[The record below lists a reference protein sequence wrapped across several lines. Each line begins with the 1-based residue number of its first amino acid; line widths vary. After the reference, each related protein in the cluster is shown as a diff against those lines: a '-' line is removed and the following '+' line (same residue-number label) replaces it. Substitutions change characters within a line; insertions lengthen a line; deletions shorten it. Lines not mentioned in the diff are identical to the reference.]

1 MIELVMGAISG
12 FASLSAGRA
21 ARGQA
26 EQQAEAMEIKGIAD
40 EAQAINNMAIRIS
53 EYEKA
58 FDSNDAIF
66 SFQSGGGENIG
77 VSKAFYDAQGSER
90 QVLVKD
96 IATLSQGLALER
108 GQTKLAGLIEIERGK
123 QAQRAA
129 MFDALGSFVGG
140 YAKSELYKTGKLFGN

>member
-1 MIELVMGAISG
+1 MAISLILGAVSG
-12 FASLSAGRA
+12 FAALSAGAA

-26 EQQAEAMEIKGIAD
+26 EQQAEATEIKGIAD
-40 EAQAINNMAIRIS
+40 EAQAINNMAIRIR

-58 FDSNDAIF
+58 FKSNDAIF

-77 VSKAFYDAQGSER
+77 VEKAFYDAQGSER

-129 MFDALGSFVGG
+129 MFDALGSFIGG
-140 YAKSELYKTGKLFGN
+140 VQKYKMYGF

>member
-1 MIELVMGAISG
+1 MIQLVMGAISG

-123 QAQRAA
+123 QAQKAA

-140 YAKSELYKTGKLFGN
+140 YQKYRQFKTGN

>member
-1 MIELVMGAISG
+1 MAFNLILGAISG
-12 FASLSAGRA
+12 FASLQAGRA

-123 QAQRAA
+123 QAQKAA

-140 YAKSELYKTGKLFGN
+140 ATKYKTYGF

>member
-1 MIELVMGAISG
+1 MAVSLIMGALSA
-12 FASLSAGRA
+12 FSSLAAGRA

-26 EQQAEAMEIKGIAD
+26 EQKAEAREIQGIVD
-40 EAQAINNMAIRIS
+40 EAQAINNMAIRIR

-58 FDSNDAIF
+58 FKSNDAIF

-77 VSKAFYDAQGSER
+77 VQRAFYDVQGSER

-96 IATLSQGLALER
+96 IATLSQGLALEK
-108 GQTKLAGLIEIERGK
+108 GQTKLASLIEIERGK

-129 MFDALGSFVGG
+129 MFQALGSLAGG
-140 YAKSELYKTGKLFGN
+140 YQKYKIYGV